1 MINKVSGRVSYTVLN
16 FGGLFGIGDDH
27 DPLP

>member
-1 MINKVSGRVSYTVLN
+1 MIKKVSGNVFYAVLN
-16 FGGLFGIGDDH
+16 FGGLFGICDDH